1 MTNPDQEASDQAYL
15 NDEIDLKE
23 LFTVLWDGKLVVLI
37 LTSLA
42 ALVSVMVAMSL
53 PNIYTANALLAPAD
67 DADSGM
73 GSYLNQYS
81 GIASLAGVS
90 LPGGGESSKAGL
102 AIELMQSRSFIGDF
116 VEKRDLLPELMA
128 VKEWNSISNLLSYDE
143 TLYDAQSQ
151 TWVREVPPPYKP
163 KPSRL
168 EAYEA
173 LSNHLSISQ
182 NKETGFVSVS
192 FDHQSP
198 FVAANWVKWLI
209 DDVNETM
216 RAQDIAEATRAT
228 SYLREQ
234 VEQTSSKDI
243 QALLF
248 ELIQRQTETAM
259 LAEVRPEYVFKT
271 IDPAVA
277 PEVKSK
283 PNRALICVLGML
295 LGGMLGVVIVL
306 IQHYARSESEA

>member
-23 LFTVLWDGKLVVLI
+23 LFNVLRDGKLVVLI

-67 DADSGM
+67 DAESGM

-90 LPGGGESSKAGL
+90 LPGGGESSKTGL

-116 VEKRDLLPELMA
+116 VEKRGLLPELMA

-151 TWVREVPPPYKP
+151 TWVREVRPPYKP

-168 EAYEA
+168 EAHEA
-173 LSNHLSISQ
+173 FSNHLSISLD
-182 NKETGFVSVS
+182 KETGFVSVN
-192 FDHQSP
+192 FDHPSP

-259 LAEVRPEYVFKT
+259 LAEVRSEYVFKT

>member
-151 TWVREVPPPYKP
+151 TWVRGVPPPYKP

-173 LSNHLSISQ
+173 FSNHLSISLD
-182 NKETGFVSVS
+182 KETGFVSVS

-228 SYLREQ
+228 LYLRDQ

-277 PEVKSK
+277 PEEKSK
-283 PNRALICVLGML
+283 PSRALICVLGML
-295 LGGMLGVVIVL
+295 LGGILGVVIVL
-306 IQHYARSESEA
+306 IRHYARSESEA